1 MSLLNLSIHKW
12 ILSGLKLVF
21 ITNLFSIVSLTSK
34 AQLPGQLPVNL
45 KTFKARTETN
55 KMVKIFWTT
64 LYEKDNGYFEIQR
77 SVDGMNFKPVARI
90 AGVNMNGITT
100 DYFFIDSLP
109 LKGIS
114 FYRLKQLDPFYNDRF
129 SYSPIERV
137 RSAEARVS
145 FDVFPNPAPGA
156 QFKISLLKN
165 VPGNI
170 DVLVFDQSGRL
181 RLQQQFSN
189 NNSVTVYHQL
199 KAGFYNVKITCKEFT
214 ETRKIIIQ

>member
-1 MSLLNLSIHKW
+1 MSLLHLGIRKW

-21 ITNLFSIVSLTSK
+21 ITSLFSIVSLTSK

-45 KTFKARTETN
+45 KAFKARTETN
-55 KMVKIFWTT
+55 NMVKVFWTT

-77 SVDGMNFKPVARI
+77 SADGVNFTPLARI

-114 FYRLKQLDPFYNDRF
+114 FYRLKQLDPVYDDRF

-137 RSAEARVS
+137 RSAEAQVL
-145 FDVFPNPAPGA
+145 FDVFPNPAPGTE
-156 QFKISLLKN
+156 FKISLLKN
-165 VPGNI
+165 VPGNF
-170 DVLVFDQSGRL
+170 DVMVFDQSGRL

-189 NNSVTVYHQL
+189 NNSVTVYHHL

>member
-1 MSLLNLSIHKW
+1 MSLLHLSIRKW

-21 ITNLFSIVSLTSK
+21 ITSLFSIVSLTSK

-45 KTFKARTETN
+45 KAFKARTETN
-55 KMVKIFWTT
+55 NSVKVFWTT
-64 LYEKDNGYFEIQR
+64 LYERDNGYFEIQR
-77 SVDGMNFKPVARI
+77 SADGVNFTPVARI

-114 FYRLKQLDPFYNDRF
+114 FYRLKQLDLVYDDRF

-137 RSAEARVS
+137 RSAEALVS
-145 FDVFPNPAPGA
+145 FDLFPNPAPGPE
-156 QFKISLLKN
+156 FKISLLKN

-181 RLQQQFSN
+181 WLQQQFSN
-189 NNSVTVYHQL
+189 NNSITVYHQL
-199 KAGFYNVKITCKEFT
+199 KAGLYNVKITCKEFT